1 MEMRKLLSR
10 WEKRSGD
17 QGVEPESVQMFDSDM
32 KVYVDTLEARRRPI
46 EHINT
51 IKSNIELMRQWAREG
66 K

>member
-1 MEMRKLLSR
+1 MRKALQR
-10 WEKRSGD
+10 WEQRSGD
-17 QGVEPESVQMFDSDM
+17 QGVDPEPTKMFDSDM

-51 IKSNIELMRQWAREG
+51 IKNNIELMRRWAREG